1 MNLREHSSPERL
13 TSSTAYVLSFELA
26 VRRARADGRAHL
38 VAGRIASSN
47 SLLGGRELT
56 AALTVPVH
64 ISRGGDLR
72 QPRPVF
78 QIGTTVPG
86 AATPRVLVRRY
97 IGALMPESVVPRPL
111 TKLSEEEELFRDTVR
126 DFAERDVRPRVAAME
141 RASTVDPTLL
151 ARCFELGLMGIDI
164 PESHGGA
171 GGSLLMTVLAVEELS
186 AVDASVAIFVDVQN
200 TLVNTL
206 LRKWASDDVKRRYLP
221 RLATDLLGAYAL
233 SEPESGSDAFG
244 LQTRATRQG
253 NSWILEGRKL
263 WITNGAEA
271 GVFVIFANTD
281 FTKGYK
287 GITAFAVERGFK
299 GFSVGKKEDKLG
311 IRASSTCELILDGCE
326 VPAANVVGEVGVG
339 YKVAIETLNTGR
351 IGIGAQMIGVARGAL
366 TATLKYVAERKQF
379 GKPIGEFQ
387 AVQFQLAQAATELEA
402 ARLMVYNAARLEDAG
417 EPYTMQAAMAKLLSS
432 QVAERVTS
440 LAVELFGGY
449 GYTEENPVE
458 KVYRDATIGTTYE
471 VTSNMQNNTTAEQ
484 ILK

>member
-1 MNLREHSSPERL
+1 MP
-13 TSSTAYVLSFELA
+13 
-26 VRRARADGRAHL
+26 
-38 VAGRIASSN
+38 
-47 SLLGGRELT
+47 ELT
-56 AALTVPVH
+56 GIA
-64 ISRGGDLR
+64 
-72 QPRPVF
+72 
-78 QIGTTVPG
+78 
-86 AATPRVLVRRY
+86 
-97 IGALMPESVVPRPL
+97 PL

-141 RASTVDPTLL
+141 RAAAIDPALL
-151 ARCFELGLMGIDI
+151 AKCFELGLMGIEI
-164 PESHGGA
+164 PEQHGGA
-171 GGSLLMTVLAVEELS
+171 GGSLFMTVLAVEELS

-200 TLVNTL
+200 TLVNNL
-206 LRKWASDDVKRRYLP
+206 LLKWASDDVQRRYLP

-244 LQTRATRQG
+244 LQTKATKRG
-253 NSWILEGRKL
+253 DNWVLEGRKL

-271 GVFVIFANTD
+271 GLFIIFANAD
-281 FTKGYK
+281 FSQGYK

-326 VPAANVVGEVGVG
+326 VPAANVVGEVGKG

-366 TATLKYVAERKQF
+366 QAALKYVKERQQF
-379 GKPIGEFQ
+379 GHPIGEFQ

-417 EPYTMQAAMAKLLSS
+417 EPYTMQAAMAKLFAA

-440 LAVELFGGY
+440 LGVELFGGY
-449 GYTEENPVE
+449 GYTKEYPVE
-458 KVYRDATIGTTYE
+458 KFYRDAKIGAIYE
-471 VTSNMQNNTTAEQ
+471 GTSNMQLNTIAKQ
-484 ILK
+484 LLK